1 MTLLTPWLNEQLAAF
16 EVEFDRYL
24 ASIDAPKNL
33 KEAMRYSALN
43 GGKRLRP
50 MLLIAAGHLSGADAK
65 ILYPLGMAIEMIHAY
80 SLIHDDLPAM
90 DDDSLR
96 RGKPTC
102 HIQFDEATAILAGD
116 ALLTESFVILSHL
129 EGISDSAKIKLIQLF
144 SHSAGASGMVGGQM
158 MDLEGEERKITS
170 DELVAIH
177 RLKTGKLIK
186 ASILAGAIASNAD
199 EKTLMHL
206 TEFADNIGLA
216 FQVKD
221 DILDVTG
228 TSEELGKTAGKDLE
242 QEKSTYVTL
251 LGLEKAT
258 TILDE
263 LIDKAFDN
271 LNALGEKN
279 APLLNLTAYVVKRNY

>member
-129 EGISDSAKIKLIQLF
+129 EGISDSVKIKLIQLF

-186 ASILAGAIASNAD
+186 ASILAGAIAGNSD

-263 LIDKAFDN
+263 LIDKAFDS

>member
-1 MTLLTPWLNEQLAAF
+1 
-16 EVEFDRYL
+16 
-24 ASIDAPKNL
+24 
-33 KEAMRYSALN
+33 
-43 GGKRLRP
+43 
-50 MLLIAAGHLSGADAK
+50 
-65 ILYPLGMAIEMIHAY
+65 
-80 SLIHDDLPAM
+80 
-90 DDDSLR
+90 
-96 RGKPTC
+96 
-102 HIQFDEATAILAGD
+102 
-116 ALLTESFVILSHL
+116 
-129 EGISDSAKIKLIQLF
+129 IQLF

-186 ASILAGAIASNAD
+186 ASILAGAIAGNAD

-221 DILDVTG
+221 D
-228 TSEELGKTAGKDLE
+228 
-242 QEKSTYVTL
+242 
-251 LGLEKAT
+251 
-258 TILDE
+258 ILDE

>member
-186 ASILAGAIASNAD
+186 ASILAGAIAGNAD

-263 LIDKAFDN
+263 LIDKAFDS

>member
-50 MLLIAAGHLSGADAK
+50 MLLIAAGHLSGADPK
-65 ILYPLGMAIEMIHAY
+65 VLYPLGMAIEMIHAY

-186 ASILAGAIASNAD
+186 ASILAGAIAGNAN

-263 LIDKAFDN
+263 LIDKAFDS

>member
-50 MLLIAAGHLSGADAK
+50 MLLIAAGHLSGADPK
-65 ILYPLGMAIEMIHAY
+65 VLYPLGMAIEMIHAY

-129 EGISDSAKIKLIQLF
+129 EGISESAKIKLIQLF

-186 ASILAGAIASNAD
+186 ASILAGAIAGDAN

>member
-186 ASILAGAIASNAD
+186 ASILAGAIAGNAD

-263 LIDKAFDN
+263 LIDKAFAN

>member
-116 ALLTESFVILSHL
+116 ALLTESFVVLSHL

-186 ASILAGAIASNAD
+186 ASILAGAIAGNAD

>member
-186 ASILAGAIASNAD
+186 ASILAGAIAGNAD

>member
-186 ASILAGAIASNAD
+186 ASILAGAIAGNSD